1 MNVIDY
7 IGSKLEDFFPYPFN
21 EEIRG
26 IAKILERKI
35 GDVVLFNI
43 LYDLTALVI

>member
-1 MNVIDY
+1 MDVIDY
-7 IGSKLEDFFPYPFN
+7 IGSKLEDLFPYPFN

-26 IAKILERKI
+26 IAKILDTKI

-43 LYDLTALVI
+43 LYDLTALVV